1 MKFLF
6 KTYLLPYVFVI
17 CLILSGCSHSSSSPE
32 EQSLLPGT
40 QQTKVVL
47 DSPAFTSQIISS
59 AEIVSESD
67 CSIEFITEL
76 NRFGNL
82 TYTLTS
88 HSDKQY
94 SCGDSFELDYQRD
107 NKWYIVPQKN
117 GYGFDL
123 IAYSLL
129 KDAPLTFG
137 ELLQWRFSNLPE
149 GHYRLVKEIMPPS
162 YERINNQNK
171 SFYIASEFD
180 FKNPS
185 PLKVGNPEGKPTT
198 TPDSSENPFH
208 EMSSVSLEN
217 AIDKNLTSEADVLS
231 DGTVNLTVTQLEKG
245 KLGLGTYY
253 YRMNLNFLLEYQFNN
268 EWFAV
273 PANQP
278 EEFQKGTLQVTPLP
292 QAYRIMLPWLYKT
305 LPAGHYRL
313 IEQIEEF
320 NPYLENLT
328 VDTFYIATE
337 FDYPYHFCK

>member
-1 MKFLF
+1 M
-6 KTYLLPYVFVI
+6 
-17 CLILSGCSHSSSSPE
+17 LSC
-32 EQSLLPGT
+32 
-40 QQTKVVL
+40 
-47 DSPAFTSQIISS
+47 D
-59 AEIVSESD
+59 
-67 CSIEFITEL
+67 
-76 NRFGNL
+76 
-82 TYTLTS
+82 
-88 HSDKQY
+88 
-94 SCGDSFELDYQRD
+94 
-107 NKWYIVPQKN
+107 
-117 GYGFDL
+117 
-123 IAYSLL
+123 LL
-129 KDAPLTFG
+129 KDTPRTFG

-185 PLKVGNPEGKPTT
+185 PLEVGNPKEEPTT

-208 EMSSVSLEN
+208 EMSSVSLET
-217 AIDKNLTSEADVLS
+217 AIDKNLASEADVLS

-245 KLGLGTYY
+245 ELGLGTYY

-292 QAYRIMLPWLYKT
+292 QAYRIMLPWSYKT

-337 FDYPYHFCK
+337 FDYPYQF

>member
-1 MKFLF
+1 MKS
-6 KTYLLPYVFVI
+6 VFEKLITLCIFII
-17 CLILSGCSHSSSSPE
+17 CLIASGCSHTSSSPE
-32 EQSLLPGT
+32 GQSLLSGT
-40 QQTKVVL
+40 RQTEVVL
-47 DSPAFTSQIISS
+47 DSPAFTSQRLSS
-59 AEIVSESD
+59 AEIVSEAD
-67 CSIEFITEL
+67 CSIEFITEV
-76 NRFGNL
+76 NQFGNL

-107 NKWYIVPQKN
+107 NEWYIIPQKD
-117 GYGFDL
+117 GYGFNM
-123 IAYSLL
+123 IAYELS

-137 ELLQWRFSNLPE
+137 ELLQWSFSNLPE

-162 YERINNQNK
+162 YERNK
-171 SFYIASEFD
+171 GFYIASEFD
-180 FKNPS
+180 FKKPS
-185 PLKVGNPEGKPTT
+185 PLEVGNPEGESTA
-198 TPDSSENPFH
+198 TPDSPENPFH

-217 AIDKNLTSEADVLS
+217 AIDKNLASEADVLS
-231 DGTVNLTVTQLEKG
+231 DGTVNLIVTQLEKG

-278 EEFQKGTLQVTPLP
+278 EEFQKGTIQVTPLS
-292 QAYRIMLPWLYKT
+292 QEYRIMLPWLYKT

-337 FDYPYHFCK
+337 FDYPYQF